1 MRRRW
6 PLINSNKKGNFVL
19 HHLVLINSSTK
30 KVSIFLNDFSLFLP
44 PDSFSKLY
52 NYSNQEFSLGKL
64 KTNHLNSYLSTLV
77 PLEDWKSKKGQ
88 LHIRCM
94 CDAGNMSSH
103 LFLRQKTCKFYC
115 LFLKQI
121 NFLLRILRHPDDKQV
136 FHDSFIFGF
145 YSISTSSPKI
155 NPLCKSLRI
164 ASAVVLILREYC
176 YKSLTLQH

>member
-52 NYSNQEFSLGKL
+52 NHSNQEFSLGKL

-115 LFLKQI
+115 LFFKQI
-121 NFLLRILRHPDDKQV
+121 NFLLRILRHPDDTNR
-136 FHDSFIFGF
+136 FSMIHSF
-145 YSISTSSPKI
+145 
-155 NPLCKSLRI
+155 
-164 ASAVVLILREYC
+164 SAFIR
-176 YKSLTLQH
+176 SQHLPQK

>member
-64 KTNHLNSYLSTLV
+64 KINHLNSYLSTLV
-77 PLEDWKSKKGQ
+77 PLEDRKSKKGQ

-103 LFLRQKTCKFYC
+103 LFFLRQKTCKFYC
-115 LFLKQI
+115 LFFKQI
-121 NFLLRILRHPDDKQV
+121 NFLLRILRHLDDANR
-136 FHDSFIFGF
+136 FSMIHSF
-145 YSISTSSPKI
+145 
-155 NPLCKSLRI
+155 
-164 ASAVVLILREYC
+164 SAVIR
-176 YKSLTLQH
+176 SQHLPQK